1 MIRYMEPYRSMYDKS
16 QDEFQHWLFIVLP
29 CAGVTLLTIAVNGD
43 SDWMDVLWN
52 FSIYLESVAILP
64 QLWALRRYREVENL
78 TGHYIFFLGAYRFF
92 YILNW
97 VWRSYNEEYETRRAS
112 RVSLILASDKLRPLS
127 LARYYRHNFIAYG
140 AGALQSAL
148 YADFAYY
155 YIIAKARR
163 GARARAEIAARR
175 ARSRRPARRRLPFA
189 PAVLRHARHAA
200 RGRCRVKQNVPPRWG
215 GVGAPPR
222 SRPRRRWPTGVGVW
236 IGCV

>member
-1 MIRYMEPYRSMYDKS
+1 MIRFMEPYRSMYDKS

-97 VWRSYNEEYETRRAS
+97 VWRSYNEEYATRRAS
-112 RVSLILASDKLRPLS
+112 RLSFSRATSLRPLPPKV
-127 LARYYRHNFIAYG
+127 LPPQLHRVRRRRAPERALRRLRVLLHHRQG
-140 AGALQSAL
+140 AAP
-148 YADFAYY
+148 
-155 YIIAKARR
+155 
-163 GARARAEIAARR
+163 RARAESERRR
-175 ARSRRPARRRLPFA
+175 ARSRAAPCA
-189 PAVLRHARHAA
+189 PA
-200 RGRCRVKQNVPPRWG
+200 PPLQYYG
-215 GVGAPPR
+215 MPVTLPE
-222 SRPRRRWPTGVGVW
+222 SES
-236 IGCV
+236 

>member
-97 VWRSYNEEYETRRAS
+97 VWRSYNEECVKRR
-112 RVSLILASDKLRPLS
+112 
-127 LARYYRHNFIAYG
+127 
-140 AGALQSAL
+140 
-148 YADFAYY
+148 
-155 YIIAKARR
+155 
-163 GARARAEIAARR
+163 
-175 ARSRRPARRRLPFA
+175 RRPARF
-189 PAVLRHARHAA
+189 
-200 RGRCRVKQNVPPRWG
+200 W
-215 GVGAPPR
+215 
-222 SRPRRRWPTGVGVW
+222 RPS
-236 IGCV
+236 